1 MVKMLQV
8 PVVRGRG
15 AGGVEG
21 ERNPQSY
28 LFSEEYVSLSK
39 FLSFKDPMATIPD
52 PLIWEIVKK
61 NNAFLVKQFG
71 NGNAMPAGKDL
82 SVVLATTKKKKQN
95 RPASISHRS
104 VMKKEFQRV
113 ARAVINQVSDNYY
126 RPDLTKAALARL
138 SAVRR
143 SLQVAKSGPK
153 KRNRQ
158 AHRAFVG
165 PPKPGQ
171 PRALIQRISDVD
183 GHTNANP

>member
-8 PVVRGRG
+8 PVVRGPWSRRSRRRKES
-15 AGGVEG
+15 AI
-21 ERNPQSY
+21 
-28 LFSEEYVSLSK
+28 LF
-39 FLSFKDPMATIPD
+39 DPMATISD

-71 NGNAMPAGKDL
+71 NGNAMVKFSREKNNLYNVNSFKYSGLANKKTVSIQPAGKDL

-158 AHRAFVG
+158 AHKVR
-165 PPKPGQ
+165 
-171 PRALIQRISDVD
+171 
-183 GHTNANP
+183 N

>member
-28 LFSEEYVSLSK
+28 L
-39 FLSFKDPMATIPD
+39 
-52 PLIWEIVKK
+52 
-61 NNAFLVKQFG
+61 
-71 NGNAMPAGKDL
+71 
-82 SVVLATTKKKKQN
+82 
-95 RPASISHRS
+95 
-104 VMKKEFQRV
+104 
-113 ARAVINQVSDNYY
+113 VSDNYY

-143 SLQVAKSGPK
+143 SLKLRSPARRRGTGRLTNMK
-153 KRNRQ
+153 
-158 AHRAFVG
+158 AFVG